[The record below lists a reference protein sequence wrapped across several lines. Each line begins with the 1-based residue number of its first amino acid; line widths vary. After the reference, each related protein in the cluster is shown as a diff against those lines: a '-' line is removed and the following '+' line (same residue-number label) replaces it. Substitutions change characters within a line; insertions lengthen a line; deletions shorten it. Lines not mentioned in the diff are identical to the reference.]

1 MSESLHS
8 FWHGQDPFAI
18 HEYVNNELNSR
29 LLYRLTP
36 GRRKGAVIV
45 CAGGAYIWKSPREDW
60 PVADAYARA
69 GYQTYVLDY
78 TADMQDAPLGT
89 LPLRQLAWAMRIVRE
104 NNIQEGRPDFIAVA
118 GFSAGG
124 HLCASLGVHWNDP
137 DLFKTEEQRRI
148 RPDAMILG
156 YAVTDLHAFDGK
168 DLVKCLCG
176 DSSELYEY
184 FSVRKYVTKDTPP
197 AFLWHTVQDEEVPVQ
212 SSLDFAQT
220 LIEHHVPTELHI
232 FPKGPHGMS
241 LATADL
247 DDPDKGRLSDSHVA
261 LWFELSV
268 QWLEEIK
275 MQSRCNKVSF

>member
-1 MSESLHS
+1 MRGKQGEMSESLHS

-104 NNIQEGRPDFIAVA
+104 NNIQEGRPDSLPWQVFMQEGICVHHSECT
-118 GFSAGG
+118 GMIRTFSKQKSRGG
-124 HLCASLGVHWNDP
+124 
-137 DLFKTEEQRRI
+137 
-148 RPDAMILG
+148 
-156 YAVTDLHAFDGK
+156 
-168 DLVKCLCG
+168 
-176 DSSELYEY
+176 
-184 FSVRKYVTKDTPP
+184 
-197 AFLWHTVQDEEVPVQ
+197 
-212 SSLDFAQT
+212 
-220 LIEHHVPTELHI
+220 
-232 FPKGPHGMS
+232 
-241 LATADL
+241 
-247 DDPDKGRLSDSHVA
+247 SDR
-261 LWFELSV
+261 
-268 QWLEEIK
+268 
-275 MQSRCNKVSF
+275 MQ